1 VLQQRL
7 DVYGDNPAG
16 EVAKE
21 LKDAQASAGGK
32 PGKGPKKNKNGGD

>member
-7 DVYGDNPAG
+7 NEYGDNPAG

-21 LKDAQASAGGK
+21 LRDAQARASGK
-32 PGKGPKKNKNGGD
+32 KPKRGKHGGD